1 MELPPGKGD
10 GGVRK
15 RAERANAR
23 RAQTDRRHRRDS
35 GLREAK
41 AAERPPGV

>member
-1 MELPPGKGD
+1 VAARVLP
-10 GGVRK
+10 

-23 RAQTDRRHRRDS
+23 RAQTIRMAGRGS
-35 GLREAK
+35 ALREAK